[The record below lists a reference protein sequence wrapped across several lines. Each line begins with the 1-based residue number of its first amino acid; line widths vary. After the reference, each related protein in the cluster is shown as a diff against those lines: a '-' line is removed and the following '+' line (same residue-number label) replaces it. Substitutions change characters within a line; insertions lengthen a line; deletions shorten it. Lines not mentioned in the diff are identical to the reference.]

1 MLGCSNTWTKIVYER
16 KWKLYLFVRRERCK
30 WDSVTNTASLNCRK
44 SFVSEWFC
52 NATNSSTTIYSHQH
66 RSDTERN
73 STEQQR
79 QLFRWKKK
87 KSKRNQRKRIEKHKY
102 FVEFS
107 HATENI
113 SKTSWKL
120 IDYLRKYL
128 DEWHYGSLVLK
139 FQKSDAHRAAHR
151 RQGVWKDEKLRF
163 ARDEQKSSTPTNVND
178 RWCIQINNV
187 WHTRHERNTPSDS
200 HLP

>member
-1 MLGCSNTWTKIVYER
+1 MILQR
-16 KWKLYLFVRRERCK
+16 
-30 WDSVTNTASLNCRK
+30 
-44 SFVSEWFC
+44 
-52 NATNSSTTIYSHQH
+52 H
-66 RSDTERN
+66 
-73 STEQQR
+73 EQQHHDLQSPASQR
-79 QLFRWKKK
+79 HRAKQHGAAATVVPMKKK